1 MADKKN
7 KVKLTP
13 FYLWRFRSI
22 VAACLIA
29 TIGLTY
35 AVYKGFTSKQAK
47 NLSQLISEEGS
58 LKSDL
63 ITKYQLIKSVP
74 LYEKKL
80 PELTALES
88 SVLQQFPLS
97 DELPNLLIQ
106 INQLA
111 ENDHVAIA
119 SFSPINPENAAKID
133 ASGVKDVK
141 ISSESFNIN
150 LSANY
155 DDLVKFIFEIAR
167 VPRVIKIENLKIS
180 RIDDTKINATFVLTI
195 FYRG

>member
-1 MADKKN
+1 MADKKI
-7 KVKLTP
+7 KIKLAP

-22 VAACLIA
+22 VAACLVI
-29 TIGLTY
+29 TVGLTY
-35 AVYKGFTSKQAK
+35 AVYKGFTSKQAT
-47 NLSQLISEEGS
+47 NLNQLISEEGV
-58 LKSDL
+58 LKTDL

-80 PELTALES
+80 PELDSLES
-88 SVLQQFPLS
+88 NVLQQFPFS

-111 ENDHVAIA
+111 ENDHVSIA

-150 LSANY
+150 LSASY

>member
-1 MADKKN
+1 MVDKKS
-7 KVKLTP
+7 KIKLVP

-22 VAACLIA
+22 VAACLII
-29 TIGLTY
+29 TVGLTY
-35 AVYKGFTSKQAK
+35 AVYKGFTSKQAT
-47 NLSQLISEEGS
+47 NLDQLISEEGV
-58 LKSDL
+58 LKTDL

-80 PELTALES
+80 PELDSLES
-88 SVLQQFPLS
+88 NVLQQFPLS

-119 SFSPINPENAAKID
+119 SFSPINPENAAMID

-155 DDLVKFIFEIAR
+155 DDLVRFIFEIAR

>member
-1 MADKKN
+1 MADKKS
-7 KVKLTP
+7 KTKLAP

-22 VAACLIA
+22 VAACLII
-29 TIGLTY
+29 TVGLTY

-47 NLSQLISEEGS
+47 NLNQLISEEGV
-58 LKSDL
+58 LKTDL

-80 PELTALES
+80 PELDSLES
-88 SVLQQFPLS
+88 NVLQQFPLS

-111 ENDHVAIA
+111 ENDHVTIA
-119 SFSPINPENAAKID
+119 SFSPINPENEAKID
-133 ASGVKDVK
+133 ASGIKDVK

-155 DDLVKFIFEIAR
+155 DDLVRFIFEIAR

-180 RIDDTKINATFVLTI
+180 RIDDKKVNATFVLTI

>member
-1 MADKKN
+1 MADKKT
-7 KVKLTP
+7 KIKLAP

-22 VAACLIA
+22 VAACLII
-29 TIGLTY
+29 TVGLTY
-35 AVYKGFTSKQAK
+35 AVYKGITSKQAT
-47 NLSQLISEEGS
+47 NLNQLISEEGV
-58 LKSDL
+58 LKTDL

-80 PELTALES
+80 PELDSLES
-88 SVLQQFPLS
+88 NVLQQFPFS

-111 ENDHVAIA
+111 ENDHVSIA

-150 LSANY
+150 LSASY

>member
-1 MADKKN
+1 MADKKS
-7 KVKLTP
+7 KFKLVP

-22 VAACLIA
+22 VAACLII
-29 TIGLTY
+29 TVGLTY
-35 AVYKGFTSKQAK
+35 AVYKGFTSKQAT
-47 NLSQLISEEGS
+47 NLDQLISEEGV
-58 LKSDL
+58 LKTDL

-80 PELTALES
+80 PELDSLES
-88 SVLQQFPLS
+88 NVLQQFPLS

-155 DDLVKFIFEIAR
+155 DDLVRFIFEIAR